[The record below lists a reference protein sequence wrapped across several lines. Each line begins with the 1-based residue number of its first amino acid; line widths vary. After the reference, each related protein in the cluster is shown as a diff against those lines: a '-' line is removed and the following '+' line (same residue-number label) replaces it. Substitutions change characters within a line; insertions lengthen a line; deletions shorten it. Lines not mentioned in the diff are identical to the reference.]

1 MMFQGVPTSLKA
13 CEATVFV
20 VDDDPLVREY
30 LHTVAASI
38 GLVAET
44 YENGQDFLAAYD
56 PTRPGC
62 LLADVR
68 MPGVSGLELQRALT
82 ARGVPIPTIIMTGY
96 GEVSLAVEAMKG
108 GAVDFLEKP
117 FSSVQVLIDGI
128 QKALA
133 VDRELRERRNE
144 DAAIAARLARLTSRQ
159 RQVLDGMVAGKPS
172 KAIGAELGISP
183 KTVDVH
189 RSRIMRVMQADSL
202 PDLLRRVL
210 RLREDPAA
218 TTWFGSGMTAT
229 RSLSH

>member
-1 MMFQGVPTSLKA
+1 MYQGAPISSKA
-13 CEATVFV
+13 GETTVFV

-30 LHTVAASI
+30 LYTVAASI

-56 PTRPGC
+56 PGRPGC

-68 MPGVSGLELQRALT
+68 MPGVSGLELQRALA
-82 ARGVPIPTIIMTGY
+82 ARGISIPIIIMTGY
-96 GEVSLAVEAMKG
+96 GEVSLAVEAMKS

-117 FSSVQVLIDGI
+117 FSSVQVLIDSI

-133 VDRELRERRNE
+133 VDRELREKRSE
-144 DAAIAARLARLTSRQ
+144 DAAIAARLARLTGRQ

-189 RSRIMRVMQADSL
+189 RSRIMRIMQADSL

-210 RLREDPAA
+210 RLREDTAPA
-218 TTWFGSGMTAT
+218 TWFASGSAAT
-229 RSLSH
+229 RSLGH